1 MPKPS
6 SQPAQASS
14 NTVAVQQDWRDRDFV
29 QGVAHG
35 VAQLTTFLNDFG
47 ESRLKRADSVFFPSS
62 FTRHFCF
69 LVYFTCTDW
78 VLYSSCVAEATTRG
92 KLSSL
97 NGKLSKLERRMQ
109 MVEATLQSVDQQR

>member
-1 MPKPS
+1 MPKAA

-47 ESRLKRADSVFFPSS
+47 ESRLKA
-62 FTRHFCF
+62 
-69 LVYFTCTDW
+69 
-78 VLYSSCVAEATTRG
+78 
-92 KLSSL
+92 
-97 NGKLSKLERRMQ
+97 
-109 MVEATLQSVDQQR
+109 